1 MILNSIRL
9 RITVASLAAIAIAIF
24 TANILI
30 ANLFKEHALKQFEA
44 TMQVQLNQIA
54 SLIVAEPKS
63 GRIELTSQ
71 PSEPRWSAPLSGY
84 YWQINLPDGQ
94 LLRSRS
100 LWDSILNVSQKETAG
115 TSNFYYIDDLS
126 NQHLLA
132 LTKSLSIDG
141 GSTKFLLTVASDTK
155 ELDKAILAFQSSI
168 QGYLLIL
175 AIVLLAI
182 LFLQISFGLSPL
194 SALKMAL
201 HRFHIG
207 EAERVEGAFPVE
219 FNPLV
224 AELNDVIEKNSTI
237 VTRAKTQAGN
247 LAHAMKTPIA
257 VISNALEDRNISH
270 DSFKALV
277 QEQIY
282 KAKEQIDWNLAK
294 ARAATSVKNSRLKTS
309 VLPVIESIVAV
320 MRKVYAEKALRIELQ
335 NPAASSFIFN
345 GEEHDLQEI
354 VGNLLDNA
362 CKWAKTRVD
371 ISAASYKDGLQ
382 IVVEDDGLGVNPADY
397 GKVLRRGFRVDE
409 LTQGSGLGLA
419 IVDDL
424 ISLYGGSIEL
434 GHSSLGGL
442 RVQVRLGAK

>member
-24 TANILI
+24 VANILI

-63 GRIELTSQ
+63 GRIALTSQ

-100 LWDSILNVSQKETAG
+100 LWDSTLNVSQKEIAG
-115 TSNFYYIDDLS
+115 MSNFYYIDDLN

-132 LTKSLSIDG
+132 LTKNLSIDG

-182 LFLQISFGLSPL
+182 LFLQITFGLSPL
-194 SALKMAL
+194 SALKKAL

-294 ARAATSVKNSRLKTS
+294 ARAATSSKNPRLKTS

-320 MRKVYAEKALRIELQ
+320 MHKVYAEKALRLEVQSLD
-335 NPAASSFIFN
+335 ASSSIFN

-362 CKWAKTRVD
+362 CKWATNRVD

-419 IVDDL
+419 IVNDL
-424 ISLYGGSIEL
+424 VSLYSGSIEL
-434 GHSSLGGL
+434 GHSRLGGL

>member
-24 TANILI
+24 VANILI

-63 GRIELTSQ
+63 GRIALTSQ
-71 PSEPRWSAPLSGY
+71 PSEPRWSAPLSGN

-100 LWDSILNVSQKETAG
+100 LWDSTLNVSQKEIAG

-132 LTKSLSIDG
+132 LTKNLSIDG

-175 AIVLLAI
+175 AIMLLAI

-194 SALKMAL
+194 SALKKAL
-201 HRFHIG
+201 H
-207 EAERVEGAFPVE
+207 AERVEGAFPVE

-270 DSFKALV
+270 DSFKTLV
-277 QEQIY
+277 REQIY

-294 ARAATSVKNSRLKTS
+294 ARAATSSKNPRLKTP

-320 MRKVYAEKALRIELQ
+320 MHKVYAEKVLRIEVQ
-335 NPAASSFIFN
+335 SPAASSLIFN

-354 VGNLLDNA
+354 VGNILDNA

-382 IVVEDDGLGVNPADY
+382 IIVEDDGLGVNSADY

-424 ISLYGGSIEL
+424 ITLYGGSIEL